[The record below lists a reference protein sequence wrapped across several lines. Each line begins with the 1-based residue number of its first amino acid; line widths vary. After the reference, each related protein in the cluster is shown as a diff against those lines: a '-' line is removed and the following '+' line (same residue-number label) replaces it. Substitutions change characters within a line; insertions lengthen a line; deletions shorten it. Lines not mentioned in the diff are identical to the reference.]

1 MEKKRVVL
9 LSYLIIVLGALVGS
23 IMMIFRSSKKVE
35 VNYILTVTEEYKE
48 ETKETKY
55 NVNKGVSYQINT
67 LSNEKVF
74 MEIVDY
80 GEGIKLSFDKDM
92 AIVNSDKTI
101 NYDSKRKDYSIYT
114 DSYLMI
120 GIKDND
126 DDDVIYKI
134 SYLKEVE

>member
-9 LSYLIIVLGALVGS
+9 LSYLIIVLGALAGS
-23 IMMIFRSSKKVE
+23 IMMIFKSSKKVD
-35 VNYILTVTEEYKE
+35 VNYVLTVTEEYQN
-48 ETKETKY
+48 ETKDTKY

-67 LSNEKVF
+67 LSKEKVF

-80 GEGIKLSFDKDM
+80 GEGIKINFDKDM

-101 NYDSKRKDYSIYT
+101 NYDNKRKDYSIYI
-114 DSYLMI
+114 DSYLMVS
-120 GIKDND
+120 IKDN

-134 SYLKEVE
+134 SYLKEEKV

>member
-9 LSYLIIVLGALVGS
+9 LSYLIIVLGALAGS
-23 IMMIFRSSKKVE
+23 IMMIFKSSKTEEIK
-35 VNYILTVTEEYKE
+35 YILTVTEEYKD

-126 DDDVIYKI
+126 NDVIYKI